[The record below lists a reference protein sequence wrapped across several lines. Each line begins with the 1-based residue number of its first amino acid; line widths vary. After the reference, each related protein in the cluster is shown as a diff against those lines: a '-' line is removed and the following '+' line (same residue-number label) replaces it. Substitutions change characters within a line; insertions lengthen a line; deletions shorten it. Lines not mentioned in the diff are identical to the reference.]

1 MASLRVRLAERRDAE
16 ALVAL
21 VKELNAHEGDPTDR
35 FTLEVCRHDWFGR
48 VSSPFVVLLAEL
60 DGAAVG
66 YAVLSP
72 DYESGWAMPGW
83 SINDLYVRE
92 AARRRGVGRA
102 LMAAA
107 AAEGRALS
115 AVDGADPQPSR
126 SRLLSPAGRRGGAD
140 RRVLTQRRGVRSHG
154 RCGYQRL
161 STRVTPSPGWPT

>member
-1 MASLRVRLAERRDAE
+1 MTSLRVRLAEHRDAE
-16 ALVAL
+16 ALVGL
-21 VKELNAHEGDPTDR
+21 VSELNAHEGDPTDR
-35 FTLEVCRHDWFGR
+35 FTLEVCRRDWFGR
-48 VSSPFVVLLAEL
+48 ASSPFVVLLAEL

-107 AAEGRALS
+107 AAEGRA
-115 AVDGADPQPSR
+115 
-126 SRLLSPAGRRGGAD
+126 RGGGYLLWTAQTRNRRARAFYRRLGAAEEQIVAYSLSGEAFALMAD
-140 RRVLTQRRGVRSHG
+140 AGAG
-154 RCGYQRL
+154 G
-161 STRVTPSPGWPT
+161 